1 MLRRLRETPDDN
13 QRRLCKKLGIGLGGI
28 NVFQDLVDKGWVTM
42 QNFSQNKRKMN
53 YVYRSTPAGCA
64 EKSAVTAPFL
74 KPALEE
80 YQALHAEIDQIKAEI
95 PEISGVLS

>member
-64 EKSAVTAPFL
+64 EKSAVTAPFP